1 MSEPVFVIHGVGNR
15 DARAF
20 ATTVAAVRAAVGGDM
35 ELVPVHW
42 GDLGADDRFVD
53 LALPARPG
61 GLRDADGAGPD
72 PEDGVADA
80 SPEALLSALS
90 APSASSGGGGPAR
103 AGGLPG
109 PVRDAVR
116 EGLDGTED
124 SGLRGGPAGPGGP
137 DGEDV
142 LAELADAW
150 PSTRWLSLTDD
161 PVLLREAGT
170 AIARAVAD
178 AGAQE
183 TDPDWGGLRGPGS
196 GGGGL
201 RGVVRRRLADLD
213 RVAGAAMQALAG
225 RVNHGLRTRFG
236 PGTTRFLGDVLVY
249 QRHRERIHAR
259 VRERIA
265 AVDPAL
271 GSGPDRPVRVV
282 AHSLGGVIAVD
293 MATARVPLWTS
304 SLLTF
309 GSQAA
314 YFHLCDPRGG
324 SLPAYAGGGPVPLPP
339 SLARW
344 TNLWQPLD
352 VLAFAA
358 SRVFTLDDGTP
369 PVDVPLPHS
378 ASAGLWTH
386 SVYWDLP
393 ELAHAIRAAMP
404 PPA

>member
-20 ATTVAAVRAAVGGDM
+20 AATVAAVRAAVGGDM

-53 LALPARPG
+53 LALPHRAG
-61 GLRDADGAGPD
+61 GLRDAPGSGPVPAHEPAG
-72 PEDGVADA
+72 A
-80 SPEALLSALS
+80 SPEDLLAALS
-90 APSASSGGGGPAR
+90 APSDPPGGTGPAR
-103 AGGLPG
+103 TGGLPE

-116 EGLDGTED
+116 EGLDRAED
-124 SGLRGGPAGPGGP
+124 SGLRGGPADPGGP
-137 DGEDV
+137 DGEHV
-142 LAELADAW
+142 LAALAEAW

-170 AIARAVAD
+170 AVARAVTD
-178 AGAQE
+178 AAAQE
-183 TDPDWGGLRGPGS
+183 TDPSWDGLRGPGPGS
-196 GGGGL
+196 DGL
-201 RGVVRRRLADLD
+201 RGLVRRRLADLD

-265 AVDPAL
+265 EVDPAL
-271 GSGPDRPVRVV
+271 GSGPERPVRVV

-293 MATARVPLWTS
+293 MATARAPLWTS

-324 SLPAYAGGGPVPLPP
+324 RLPAYAGGGPVPLPP

-369 PVDVPLPHS
+369 PVDVPLAHS

-393 ELAHAIRAAMP
+393 ELAHAIRAAML